1 MNMRTLVGISV
12 MTFLGGAVIG
22 CDDPVAPIG
31 QGAVQL
37 FVAPALKADLK
48 EGESPCQIAQQ
59 TFKIGS
65 VDALNRASIADGNE
79 GVAVGCTVRA
89 SGAGFNISGNASKA
103 SGSFGV
109 SGYVETGKTT
119 EGEGTLSI
127 DANLFGGNT
136 KCTLAVDRTI
146 EGSQLAI
153 GPGRVWARISCPRLE
168 LVGISPTQVCK
179 AEGYIV
185 FENCSELPCD
195 AEGEADRL
203 RSSR

>member
-37 FVAPALKADLK
+37 FVGPVPQAELK
-48 EGESPCQIAQQ
+48 EGELPCPFPQR

-65 VDALNRASIADGNE
+65 VDATNRASISDGND
-79 GVAVGCTVRA
+79 GVSVGCVVRA
-89 SGAGFNISGNASKA
+89 SGSGFTISGNIAKGSD
-103 SGSFGV
+103 SFGV
-109 SGYVETGKTT
+109 SGYVETGKET
-119 EGEGTLSI
+119 EGEGTLNI
-127 DANLFGGNT
+127 DPNLLGGNT

-153 GPGRVWARISCPRLE
+153 GPGRVWARINCTRLE
-168 LVGISPTQVCK
+168 AVGIQPTRVCR
-179 AEGYIV
+179 AEGYLV
-185 FENCSELPCD
+185 FENC
-195 AEGEADRL
+195 AE
-203 RSSR
+203 